1 MKIAYSHLVS
11 FFEEEPSIEEV
22 SNYLFQLGH
31 ENEIDDDILD
41 IEFTPNRGDCLSLLG
56 LARDLGTFYTV
67 SEPLDY
73 YEDDIAPLEID
84 FVNHSVNDCP
94 NISFLTIEVDE
105 APNIYK
111 DYLESYFSTFKINK
125 NNFFTDISNYIAYEM
140 GQPTHCYDNSLISG
154 GIEFTSD
161 IINEDFET
169 LLDKT
174 ITLGGKNCFF
184 RSNNEVINLAGVM
197 GGKSTACNKDTKS
210 VLIECAYFKP
220 ESIIGIA
227 QKYNLHSDASYKFER
242 GVNPDIQE
250 KTLRRFINIVSEHT
264 TIKDIKFTNFPSK
277 ELSPKKIK
285 FDHERIQN
293 ILGTEIREAAYKDS
307 ITKIGFEIE
316 KNEIVVPLFRHD
328 ITNQND
334 LAEEMARIIGYDNI
348 EAADFMISN
357 SESNK
362 NFDEENSLR
371 YFLAGHGFN
380 EVINMPFSSN
390 SPASLEIDNPLDSN
404 RSFFRTTLKNSLIE
418 NLLYNEKRQKE
429 SIKLFEISDI
439 YSIDSVG
446 EIVVNKYLGIIVSGR
461 RGNNYK
467 EFSQKLDSKFLARVL
482 QIDQNEVYE
491 ISREG
496 LDTKIKNKI
505 FIALLE
511 FNNLSKSLTNIEN
524 QKLDNIKFNTYIP
537 ISDFPSSTR
546 DLSFVLSDESKINK
560 IEDMIFSFK
569 SINLKNAFVFDFYND
584 RKNDK
589 IKIGFRFEFNSINK
603 TLTVDDVDKEIDD
616 IVTLC
621 KEIGGVEVPG
631 YSK

>member
-1 MKIAYSHLVS
+1 M
-11 FFEEEPSIEEV
+11 
-22 SNYLFQLGH
+22 
-31 ENEIDDDILD
+31 
-41 IEFTPNRGDCLSLLG
+41 
-56 LARDLGTFYTV
+56 
-67 SEPLDY
+67 
-73 YEDDIAPLEID
+73 
-84 FVNHSVNDCP
+84 
-94 NISFLTIEVDE
+94 TIEVDE
-105 APNIYK
+105 VPIVYK

-140 GQPTHCYDNSLISG
+140 GQPTHCYDNSLING

-161 IINEDFET
+161 NINEDFET

-174 ITLGGKNCFF
+174 ITLEGTNCVFK
-184 RSNNEVINLAGVM
+184 SNNEVINLAGVM

-220 ESIIGIA
+220 ESIIGTA

-242 GVNPDIQE
+242 GVDPEIQE
-250 KTLRRFINIVSEHT
+250 QTLRRFIKIVSEHT
-264 TIKDIKFTNFPSK
+264 TIKDIKFKNFSSK
-277 ELSPKKIK
+277 ESPLKKIK

-293 ILGTEIREAAYKDS
+293 ILGTEIQEETYKDS
-307 ITKIGFEIE
+307 ITKIGFEVE
-316 KNEIVVPLFRHD
+316 NNEVIVPSFRHD
-328 ITNQND
+328 IIHQND
-334 LAEEMARIIGYDNI
+334 LAEEMARIVGYDNI
-348 EAADFMISN
+348 QAADFKITN

-362 NFDEENSLR
+362 NFDEENTLR

-380 EVINMPFSSN
+380 EVINMPFTSN

-404 RSFFRTTLKNSLIE
+404 RSFFRTTLKNSLID

-439 YSIDSVG
+439 YSIDSDG

-461 RGNNYK
+461 VGNNYK
-467 EFSQKLDSKFLARVL
+467 EFSQKLDSKYLTRL
-482 QIDQNEVYE
+482 LEIDKNQVYE
-491 ISREG
+491 ISREE

-505 FIALLE
+505 YVALLE
-511 FNNLSKSLTNIEN
+511 FNNLPKNLTNTEN
-524 QKLDNIKFNTYIP
+524 QKLDNIKFNQYIP

-560 IEDMIFSFK
+560 IEDIIFSFR

-584 RKNDK
+584 RKNDQ
-589 IKIGFRFEFNSINK
+589 IKIGFRFIFNSKNK

-621 KEIGGVEVPG
+621 MEIGGVEVPG
-631 YSK
+631 YSQ

>member
-11 FFEEEPSIEEV
+11 FFEEQPSIEEV
-22 SNYLFQLGH
+22 SNNLFQLGH

-56 LARDLGTFYTV
+56 LARDLGTFYTI
-67 SEPLDY
+67 SEPLTY
-73 YEDDIAPLEID
+73 YEDDLAPLEIN
-84 FVNHSVNDCP
+84 FTNHSVNDCP

-105 APNIYK
+105 VPIVYR

-125 NNFFTDISNYIAYEM
+125 NNFFTDVSNYIAYEM
-140 GQPTHCYDNSLISG
+140 GQPTHCYDNTLINGS
-154 GIEFTSD
+154 IEFTLD
-161 IINEDFET
+161 NTNEDFET

-174 ITLGGKNCFF
+174 ITLEGTNCVFK
-184 RSNNEVINLAGVM
+184 SNNEVINLAGVM
-197 GGKSTACNKDTKS
+197 GGKSTACNKNTKN

-220 ESIIGIA
+220 ESIIGTA

-242 GVNPDIQE
+242 GVNPYIQDQ
-250 KTLRRFINIVSEHT
+250 TLRRFIKIVSEHT
-264 TIKDIKFTNFPSK
+264 TLKDIKFKNCPSE
-277 ELSPKKIK
+277 ELTLKKIK

-293 ILGTEIREAAYKDS
+293 ILGTAIQEETYKDS
-307 ITKIGFEIE
+307 IKKIGFEVE
-316 KNEIVVPLFRHD
+316 KDQVIVPLFRHD
-328 ITNQND
+328 ITHQND

-348 EAADFMISN
+348 QSADFKITN
-357 SESNK
+357 SQSNK
-362 NFDEENSLR
+362 NINEENSLR
-371 YFLAGHGFN
+371 YLLAGHGFN
-380 EVINMPFSSN
+380 EVINMPFTSN

-404 RSFFRTTLKNSLIE
+404 RSFFRTTLKNSLID

-439 YSIDSVG
+439 YSIDSDG

-461 RGNNYK
+461 VGNNYK
-467 EFSQKLDSKFLARVL
+467 EFSQKLDSKYLTGLL
-482 QIDQNEVYE
+482 QIDQNQVYE
-491 ISREG
+491 ISREE
-496 LDTKIKNKI
+496 LDTKVKNKI
-505 FIALLE
+505 YVALLE
-511 FNNLSKSLTNIEN
+511 FNNLPKNLTNIEN
-524 QKLDNIKFNTYIP
+524 KKLDNVKFNQYIP

-560 IEDMIFSFK
+560 IEDIIFSFR

-584 RKNDK
+584 RKNDQ
-589 IKIGFRFEFNSINK
+589 IKIGFRFIFNSKIK

-621 KEIGGVEVPG
+621 MEIGGVEVPG
-631 YSK
+631 YSQ

>member
-467 EFSQKLDSKFLARVL
+467 EFSQKLDSKFLAGVL

>member
-11 FFEEEPSIEEV
+11 FFEEKPSIEEV
-22 SNYLFQLGH
+22 SNHLFQLGH
-31 ENEIDDDILD
+31 ENEIVDDILD

-56 LARDLGTFYTV
+56 LARDLGTFYTI
-67 SEPLDY
+67 SEQLTY
-73 YEDDIAPLEID
+73 YEDDLAPLEIN
-84 FVNHSVNDCP
+84 FTNYSVNDCP
-94 NISFLTIEVDE
+94 NISFLVIEVDE
-105 APNIYK
+105 VPIVYK

-140 GQPTHCYDNSLISG
+140 GQPTHCYDNSLING

-161 IINEDFET
+161 NINEDFET

-174 ITLGGKNCFF
+174 ITLEGTNCVFK
-184 RSNNEVINLAGVM
+184 SNNEVINLAGVM

-220 ESIIGIA
+220 ESIIGTA

-242 GVNPDIQE
+242 GVDPEIQE
-250 KTLRRFINIVSEHT
+250 QTLRRFIKIVSEHT
-264 TIKDIKFTNFPSK
+264 TIKDIKFKNFSSK
-277 ELSPKKIK
+277 ESPLKKIK

-293 ILGTEIREAAYKDS
+293 ILGTEIQEETYKDS
-307 ITKIGFEIE
+307 ITKIGFEVENDEVI
-316 KNEIVVPLFRHD
+316 IPSFRHD
-328 ITNQND
+328 IIHQND
-334 LAEEMARIIGYDNI
+334 LAEEMARIVGYDNI
-348 EAADFMISN
+348 QAADFKITN

-362 NFDEENSLR
+362 NFDEENTLR

-380 EVINMPFSSN
+380 EVINMPFTSN

-404 RSFFRTTLKNSLIE
+404 RSFFRTTLKNSLID

-439 YSIDSVG
+439 YSIDSNG
-446 EIVVNKYLGIIVSGR
+446 EIEVNKYLGIIVSGR
-461 RGNNYK
+461 VGNNYK
-467 EFSQKLDSKFLARVL
+467 EFSQKLDSKYLTGLL
-482 QIDQNEVYE
+482 QIDQNQVYE

-496 LDTKIKNKI
+496 LDTKIKSKI
-505 FIALLE
+505 FVALLE
-511 FNNLSKSLTNIEN
+511 FNNLPKSLTNKEN
-524 QKLDNIKFNTYIP
+524 LEVDTKFNTYIP

-560 IEDMIFSFK
+560 IEDIIFSFK

-584 RKNDK
+584 RKNDQ
-589 IKIGFRFEFNSINK
+589 IKIGFRFVFNSTNK
-603 TLTVDDVDKEIDD
+603 TLTVKDVDKEIDN

-621 KEIGGVEVPG
+621 MEIGGVEVPG
-631 YSK
+631 YSQ

>member
-22 SNYLFQLGH
+22 SNHLFQLGH

-56 LARDLGTFYTV
+56 LARDLGTFYTI
-67 SEPLDY
+67 SEPLAY

-94 NISFLTIEVDE
+94 NISFLVIEVDE
-105 APNIYK
+105 VPIVYK
-111 DYLESYFSTFKINK
+111 DYLESYFSNFKINK

-140 GQPTHCYDNSLISG
+140 GQPTHCYDNSLIKG

-161 IINEDFET
+161 NINEDFET

-174 ITLGGKNCFF
+174 ITLEGINCFF
-184 RSNNEVINLAGVM
+184 KSNNEVINLAGVM

-220 ESIIGIA
+220 ESIIGTA

-242 GVNPDIQE
+242 GVDPDIQE
-250 KTLRRFINIVSEHT
+250 QTLRRFIKIVSEHT
-264 TIKDIKFTNFPSK
+264 TIKDIKFKNFSSK
-277 ELSPKKIK
+277 ESSLKRIK
-285 FDHERIQN
+285 FDHDRIQN
-293 ILGTEIREAAYKDS
+293 ILGTEIQEETYKDS
-307 ITKIGFEIE
+307 LTKIGFEVE
-316 KNEIVVPLFRHD
+316 NNEVIVPSFRHD
-328 ITNQND
+328 IIHQND
-334 LAEEMARIIGYDNI
+334 LAEEMARIVGYDNI
-348 EAADFMISN
+348 QAADFKITN

-362 NFDEENSLR
+362 NFDEENILR

-380 EVINMPFSSN
+380 EVINMPFTSN
-390 SPASLEIDNPLDSN
+390 SPASLKIDNPLDSN
-404 RSFFRTTLKNSLIE
+404 RSFFRTTLKNSLID

-439 YSIDSVG
+439 YSIDSNG
-446 EIVVNKYLGIIVSGR
+446 EIEVNKYLGIIVSGR
-461 RGNNYK
+461 VGNNYK
-467 EFSQKLDSKFLARVL
+467 EFSQKLDSKYLTGLL
-482 QIDQNEVYE
+482 QIDQNQVYE

-496 LDTKIKNKI
+496 LDTKIKSKI
-505 FIALLE
+505 FVALLE
-511 FNNLSKSLTNIEN
+511 FNNLPKSLTNKEN
-524 QKLDNIKFNTYIP
+524 LEVDTKFNTYIP

-560 IEDMIFSFK
+560 IEDIIFSFK

-584 RKNDK
+584 RKNDQ
-589 IKIGFRFEFNSINK
+589 IKIGFRFVFNSTNK
-603 TLTVDDVDKEIDD
+603 TLTVKDVDKEIDN

-621 KEIGGVEVPG
+621 MEIGGVEVPG
-631 YSK
+631 YSQ

>member
-31 ENEIDDDILD
+31 ENEINNDILD

-56 LARDLGTFYTV
+56 LARDLGTFYTI
-67 SEPLDY
+67 SEPLIY
-73 YEDDIAPLEID
+73 YDDNLDPLEID
-84 FVNHSVNDCP
+84 FTNHSINDCP
-94 NISFLTIEVDE
+94 NISFLTIEIDE
-105 APNIYK
+105 VPNVYK
-111 DYLESYFSTFKINK
+111 DYLESYFSIFKINK

-277 ELSPKKIK
+277 ELPPKKIK

-316 KNEIVVPLFRHD
+316 KNEIIVPLFRHD

-348 EAADFMISN
+348 QAADFMISN

-371 YFLAGHGFN
+371 YFLADHGFN
-380 EVINMPFSSN
+380 EVINIPFSSN

-404 RSFFRTTLKNSLIE
+404 RSFFRTTLKNSLID

-439 YSIDSVG
+439 YSIDSDG

-461 RGNNYK
+461 VGNNYK
-467 EFSQKLDSKFLARVL
+467 EFSQKLDSKYLTGLL
-482 QIDQNEVYE
+482 QIDQNQVYE
-491 ISREG
+491 ISREE
-496 LDTKIKNKI
+496 LDTKVKNKI
-505 FIALLE
+505 YVALLE
-511 FNNLSKSLTNIEN
+511 FNNLPKNLTNIEN
-524 QKLDNIKFNTYIP
+524 KKLDNVKFNQYIP

-560 IEDMIFSFK
+560 IEDIIFSFR

-584 RKNDK
+584 RKNDQ
-589 IKIGFRFEFNSINK
+589 IKIGFRFIFNSKIK

-621 KEIGGVEVPG
+621 MEIGGVEVPG
-631 YSK
+631 YSQ

>member
-31 ENEIDDDILD
+31 ENEINNDILD

-56 LARDLGTFYTV
+56 LARDLGTFYTI
-67 SEPLDY
+67 SEPLIY
-73 YEDDIAPLEID
+73 YDDNLDPLEID
-84 FVNHSVNDCP
+84 FTNHSVNDCP
-94 NISFLTIEVDE
+94 NISFLTIEIDE
-105 APNIYK
+105 VPNVYK
-111 DYLESYFSTFKINK
+111 DYLESYFSIFKINK

-174 ITLGGKNCFF
+174 ITLEGKNCFF

-277 ELSPKKIK
+277 ELPPKKIK

-316 KNEIVVPLFRHD
+316 KNEIIVPLFRHD

-348 EAADFMISN
+348 QAADFMISN

-404 RSFFRTTLKNSLIE
+404 RGFFRTTLKNSLIE

-439 YSIDSVG
+439 YSIDSDG
-446 EIVVNKYLGIIVSGR
+446 EIIVDKYLGIIVSGR

-467 EFSQKLDSKFLARVL
+467 EFSQKLDSKFLAGVL

-505 FIALLE
+505 FVALLE

>member
-1 MKIAYSHLVS
+1 MKIAYSHLIS
-11 FFEEEPSIEEV
+11 FFEEQPTIEEV
-22 SNYLFQLGH
+22 SNNLFQLGH

-41 IEFTPNRGDCLSLLG
+41 IEFTPNRGDCLSILG
-56 LARDLGTFYTV
+56 LARDLGTFYTI
-67 SEPLDY
+67 SEPLTY
-73 YEDDIAPLEID
+73 YEDDLAPLEID
-84 FVNHSVNDCP
+84 FVNHSINDCP

-105 APNIYK
+105 VPNVYE
-111 DYLESYFSTFKINK
+111 DYIESYYSTFKLNK

-140 GQPTHCYDNSLISG
+140 GQPTHCYDNSLIHG

-161 IINEDFET
+161 IINEYFET

-174 ITLGGKNCFF
+174 ITLEGTNCVFK
-184 RSNNEVINLAGVM
+184 SNKEVINLAGVM

-220 ESIIGIA
+220 ESIIGTA

-242 GVNPDIQE
+242 GVDPEIQE
-250 KTLRRFINIVSEHT
+250 QALRRFIKIVSEHT
-264 TIKDIKFTNFPSK
+264 TIKDIKFKNFSSK
-277 ELSPKKIK
+277 ESPLKKIK

-293 ILGTEIREAAYKDS
+293 ILGTEIQEETYKDS
-307 ITKIGFEIE
+307 ITKIGFEVE
-316 KNEIVVPLFRHD
+316 NDEVIVPSFRHD
-328 ITNQND
+328 IIHQND
-334 LAEEMARIIGYDNI
+334 LAEEMARIVGYDNI
-348 EAADFMISN
+348 QAADFKITN

-362 NFDEENSLR
+362 NFDEENTLR

-380 EVINMPFSSN
+380 EVINMPFTSN
-390 SPASLEIDNPLDSN
+390 SPASLKIDNPLDSN
-404 RSFFRTTLKNSLIE
+404 RSFFRTTLKNSLID

-439 YSIDSVG
+439 YSIDSDG

-461 RGNNYK
+461 VGNNYK
-467 EFSQKLDSKFLARVL
+467 EFSQKLDSKYLTELL
-482 QIDQNEVYE
+482 QIDQNQVYE
-491 ISREG
+491 ISREE

-505 FIALLE
+505 YVALLE
-511 FNNLSKSLTNIEN
+511 FNNLPKNLTNTEN
-524 QKLDNIKFNTYIP
+524 QKLDNIKFNQYIP

-560 IEDMIFSFK
+560 IEDIIFSFR

-584 RKNDK
+584 RKNDQ
-589 IKIGFRFEFNSINK
+589 IKIGFRFIFNSKNK

-621 KEIGGVEVPG
+621 MEIGGVEVPG
-631 YSK
+631 YSQ

>member
-1 MKIAYSHLVS
+1 MKIAYSHLVN
-11 FFEEEPSIEEV
+11 FFEKQPTIEEV
-22 SNYLFQLGH
+22 SNNLFQLGH
-31 ENEIDDDILD
+31 ENEMHDDILD

-56 LARDLGTFYTV
+56 LARDLGTFYTI
-67 SEPLDY
+67 SEPLIY
-73 YEDDIAPLEID
+73 YEDDLAPLEID
-84 FVNHSVNDCP
+84 FTNHSANDCP

-105 APNIYK
+105 VPIIYK

-125 NNFFTDISNYIAYEM
+125 NNFFTDVSNYIAYEM
-140 GQPTHCYDNSLISG
+140 GQPTHCYDNLLIHG

-169 LLDKT
+169 LLDKA
-174 ITLGGKNCFF
+174 ITLEGTNCVFKC
-184 RSNNEVINLAGVM
+184 NNEVINLAGVM

-220 ESIIGIA
+220 ESIIGTA

-242 GVNPDIQE
+242 GVDPDIQE
-250 KTLRRFINIVSEHT
+250 QTLRRFIKIVSEHT
-264 TIKDIKFTNFPSK
+264 TIKDIKFKNFSSK
-277 ELSPKKIK
+277 ESLLKKIK

-293 ILGTEIREAAYKDS
+293 ILGTEIQEETYKDS
-307 ITKIGFEIE
+307 LAKIGFEVE
-316 KNEIVVPLFRHD
+316 NDEVIVPSFRHD
-328 ITNQND
+328 IIHQND
-334 LAEEMARIIGYDNI
+334 LAEEMARIVGYDNI
-348 EAADFMISN
+348 QATDFNITN

-362 NFDEENSLR
+362 NFDEENTLR
-371 YFLAGHGFN
+371 YFLADHGFN
-380 EVINMPFSSN
+380 EVINMPFTSN

-404 RSFFRTTLKNSLIE
+404 RSFFRTTLKNSLID

-439 YSIDSVG
+439 YSIDSDG

-461 RGNNYK
+461 VGNNYK
-467 EFSQKLDSKFLARVL
+467 EFSQKLDSKYLTELL
-482 QIDQNEVYE
+482 QIDQNQVYE
-491 ISREG
+491 ISREE

-505 FIALLE
+505 YVALLE
-511 FNNLSKSLTNIEN
+511 FNNLPKNLTNLEN
-524 QKLDNIKFNTYIP
+524 QKLDNIKFNQYIP

-560 IEDMIFSFK
+560 IEDIIFSFR

-584 RKNDK
+584 RKNDQ
-589 IKIGFRFEFNSINK
+589 IKIGFRFIFNSKNK

-621 KEIGGVEVPG
+621 MEIGGVEVPG
-631 YSK
+631 YSQ

>member
-31 ENEIDDDILD
+31 ENEINNDILD

-56 LARDLGTFYTV
+56 LARDLGTFYTI
-67 SEPLDY
+67 SEPLIY
-73 YEDDIAPLEID
+73 YDDNLDPLEID
-84 FVNHSVNDCP
+84 FTNHSVNDCP
-94 NISFLTIEVDE
+94 NISFLTIEIDE
-105 APNIYK
+105 VPNVYK
-111 DYLESYFSTFKINK
+111 DYLESYFSIFKINK

-197 GGKSTACNKDTKS
+197 GGKSTACNKHTKS

-264 TIKDIKFTNFPSK
+264 TIKDIKFTNFLYK
-277 ELSPKKIK
+277 ESSLKKIK

-307 ITKIGFEIE
+307 ITKIGFKIE
-316 KNEIVVPLFRHD
+316 KNEIIVPLFRHD

-348 EAADFMISN
+348 QAADFMISN

-439 YSIDSVG
+439 YSIDSDG
-446 EIVVNKYLGIIVSGR
+446 EIIVDKYLGIIVSGR

-467 EFSQKLDSKFLARVL
+467 EFSQKLDSKFLAGVL

-505 FIALLE
+505 FVALLK
-511 FNNLSKSLTNIEN
+511 FNDLSKRLTNIEN

>member
-11 FFEEEPSIEEV
+11 FFEEQPSIEEV
-22 SNYLFQLGH
+22 SNHLFQLGH
-31 ENEIDDDILD
+31 ENEIDGDILD
-41 IEFTPNRGDCLSLLG
+41 IEFTPNRGDCLSLFG
-56 LARDLGTFYTV
+56 LARDLGTFYTI
-67 SEPLDY
+67 SEPLTY
-73 YEDDIAPLEID
+73 YEHDLPPLEID
-84 FVNHSVNDCP
+84 FVNHSVKDCP

-105 APNIYK
+105 VPIVYK

-140 GQPTHCYDNSLISG
+140 GQPTHCYDNSLING

-161 IINEDFET
+161 NISEDFET

-174 ITLGGKNCFF
+174 ITLEGTNCVFK
-184 RSNNEVINLAGVM
+184 SNNEVINLAGVM

-220 ESIIGIA
+220 ESIIGTA

-242 GVNPDIQE
+242 GVNPDIQDQA
-250 KTLRRFINIVSEHT
+250 LRRFIKIVSEHT
-264 TIKDIKFTNFPSK
+264 TVKDIKFINFSSK
-277 ELSPKKIK
+277 ELLLKKIK

-293 ILGTEIREAAYKDS
+293 ILGAEIPEETYKDS
-307 ITKIGFEIE
+307 ITKIGFKVE
-316 KNEIVVPLFRHD
+316 KGEVIVPLFRHD
-328 ITNQND
+328 ITHQND
-334 LAEEMARIIGYDNI
+334 LAEEMARIVGYDNI
-348 EAADFMISN
+348 QAADFKITN

-380 EVINMPFSSN
+380 EVINMPFTSN

-404 RSFFRTTLKNSLIE
+404 RSFFRTTLKNSLID
-418 NLLYNEKRQKE
+418 NLLYNEKRQKD

-439 YSIDSVG
+439 YSIDSDG
-446 EIVVNKYLGIIVSGR
+446 EILVNKYLGIIVSGR
-461 RGNNYK
+461 VGNNYR
-467 EFSQKLDSKFLARVL
+467 EFSQKLDSKYLTEHL
-482 QIDQNEVYE
+482 QIDNNQVYE

-505 FIALLE
+505 FVALLD
-511 FNNLSKSLTNIEN
+511 FNNLPKSFTNKEN
-524 QKLDNIKFNTYIP
+524 LKVDNIKFNPYIP

-560 IEDMIFSFK
+560 IEDIIYSFK

-584 RKNDK
+584 RKNDQ
-589 IKIGFRFEFNSINK
+589 IKIGFRFIFNSKNK

-621 KEIGGVEVPG
+621 MEIGGVEVPG
-631 YSK
+631 YSQ

>member
-11 FFEEEPSIEEV
+11 FFEEQPSIEEV
-22 SNYLFQLGH
+22 SNNLFQLGH

-56 LARDLGTFYTV
+56 LARDLATFYTI
-67 SEPLDY
+67 SEPLTY
-73 YEDDIAPLEID
+73 YEDDLAPLEID

-105 APNIYK
+105 VPSVYK
-111 DYLESYFSTFKINK
+111 DYLESYYSTFKINK

-140 GQPTHCYDNSLISG
+140 GQPTHCYDNALVNG
-154 GIEFTSD
+154 MIEFSSD
-161 IINEDFET
+161 NINEDFLT
-169 LLDKT
+169 LLGKT
-174 ITLGGKNCFF
+174 ITLEGTNCVFSSKN
-184 RSNNEVINLAGVM
+184 ELINLAGVM
-197 GGKSTACNKDTKS
+197 GGKTTACNKDTKS

-220 ESIIGIA
+220 ESIIGTA
-227 QKYNLHSDASYKFER
+227 QKYNLHSEASYKFER
-242 GVNPDIQE
+242 GIDPDIQE
-250 KTLRRFINIVSEHT
+250 KTLRRFIKIVSEHT
-264 TIKDIKFTNFPSK
+264 TIKDVKFKNFSFK
-277 ELSPKKIK
+277 ELPLKKIK

-293 ILGTEIREAAYKDS
+293 ILGTEIQEETYKDS
-307 ITKIGFEIE
+307 ITKIGFEVE
-316 KNEIVVPLFRHD
+316 KDKVIVPSFRHD
-328 ITNQND
+328 ISHQND

-348 EAADFMISN
+348 QVDDFKISN

-380 EVINMPFSSN
+380 EVINMPFASN

-404 RSFFRTTLKNSLIE
+404 KSFFRTTLKNSLIE

-429 SIKLFEISDI
+429 SIKLYEISDI
-439 YSIDSVG
+439 YSIDSDG

-461 RGNNYK
+461 VGNNYK
-467 EFSQKLDSKFLARVL
+467 EFSQKLDSKYLTEHL
-482 QIDQNEVYE
+482 QIDQNQVYE
-491 ISREG
+491 ISRER

-505 FIALLE
+505 FMALLE
-511 FNNLSKSLTNIEN
+511 FNNLPKSLINKEN
-524 QKLDNIKFNTYIP
+524 LKAHNIKFNPFIP

-560 IEDMIFSFK
+560 IEDIIFSFK
-569 SINLKNAFVFDFYND
+569 SINLKNVFVFDFYND
-584 RKNDK
+584 RKNNQ
-589 IKIGFRFEFNSINK
+589 IKIGFRFVFNSINK

-616 IVTLC
+616 IVTIC

-631 YSK
+631 YTQ

>member
-31 ENEIDDDILD
+31 ENEINNDILD

-56 LARDLGTFYTV
+56 LARDLGTFYTI
-67 SEPLDY
+67 SEPLIY
-73 YEDDIAPLEID
+73 YDDNLDPLEID
-84 FVNHSVNDCP
+84 FTNHSVNDCP
-94 NISFLTIEVDE
+94 NISFLTIEIDE
-105 APNIYK
+105 VPNVYK
-111 DYLESYFSTFKINK
+111 DYLESYFSIFKINK

-174 ITLGGKNCFF
+174 ITLEGKNCFF

-277 ELSPKKIK
+277 ELPPKKIK

-316 KNEIVVPLFRHD
+316 KNEIIVPLFRHD

-348 EAADFMISN
+348 QAADFMISN

-404 RSFFRTTLKNSLIE
+404 RGFFRTTLKNSLIE

-439 YSIDSVG
+439 YSIDSDG

-461 RGNNYK
+461 VGNNYK
-467 EFSQKLDSKFLARVL
+467 EFSQKLDSKYLTGLL

-505 FIALLE
+505 FVALLE

>member
-31 ENEIDDDILD
+31 ENEINNDILD

-56 LARDLGTFYTV
+56 LARDLGTFYTI
-67 SEPLDY
+67 SEPLIY
-73 YEDDIAPLEID
+73 YDDNLDSLEID
-84 FVNHSVNDCP
+84 FTNHSVNDCP
-94 NISFLTIEVDE
+94 NISFLTIEIDE
-105 APNIYK
+105 VPNVYK
-111 DYLESYFSTFKINK
+111 DYLESYFSIFKINK

-174 ITLGGKNCFF
+174 ITLEGKNCFF

-277 ELSPKKIK
+277 ELPPKKIK

-316 KNEIVVPLFRHD
+316 KNEIIVPLFRHD

-348 EAADFMISN
+348 QAADFMISN

-404 RSFFRTTLKNSLIE
+404 RGFFRTTLKNSLIE

-439 YSIDSVG
+439 YSIDSDG
-446 EIVVNKYLGIIVSGR
+446 EIIVDKYLGIIVSGR

-467 EFSQKLDSKFLARVL
+467 EFSQKLDSKFLAGVL

-505 FIALLE
+505 FVALLE

>member
-1 MKIAYSHLVS
+1 MKIAYSHLVN
-11 FFEEEPSIEEV
+11 FFEEQPSIEEV
-22 SNYLFQLGH
+22 SNHLFQLGH
-31 ENEIDDDILD
+31 ENEIDGDILD
-41 IEFTPNRGDCLSLLG
+41 IEFTPNRGDCLSLFG
-56 LARDLGTFYTV
+56 LARDLGTFYTI
-67 SEPLDY
+67 SEPLTY
-73 YEDDIAPLEID
+73 YENDLPPLEID
-84 FVNHSVNDCP
+84 FVNHSVKDCP

-105 APNIYK
+105 VAIVYK

-140 GQPTHCYDNSLISG
+140 GQPTHCYDNSLING

-161 IINEDFET
+161 NINEDFET

-174 ITLGGKNCFF
+174 ITLEGTNCVFK
-184 RSNNEVINLAGVM
+184 SNNEVINLAGVM
-197 GGKSTACNKDTKS
+197 GGKSTACNKDTKN

-220 ESIIGIA
+220 ESIIGTA

-242 GVNPDIQE
+242 GVNPDIQDQA
-250 KTLRRFINIVSEHT
+250 LRRFIKIVSEHT
-264 TIKDIKFTNFPSK
+264 TVKDIKFINFPSE
-277 ELSPKKIK
+277 ELTLKKIK

-293 ILGTEIREAAYKDS
+293 ILGAEIPEETYKDS
-307 ITKIGFEIE
+307 ITKIGFKVE
-316 KNEIVVPLFRHD
+316 KGEVIVPLFRHD
-328 ITNQND
+328 ITHQND
-334 LAEEMARIIGYDNI
+334 LAEEMARIVGYDNI
-348 EAADFMISN
+348 QAADFKITN

-380 EVINMPFSSN
+380 EVINMPFTSN

-404 RSFFRTTLKNSLIE
+404 RSFFRTTLKNSLID
-418 NLLYNEKRQKE
+418 NLLYNEKRQKD

-439 YSIDSVG
+439 YSIDSDG
-446 EIVVNKYLGIIVSGR
+446 EILVNKYLGIIVSGR
-461 RGNNYK
+461 VGNNYR
-467 EFSQKLDSKFLARVL
+467 EFSQKLDSKYLTEHL
-482 QIDQNEVYE
+482 QIDNNQVYE

-505 FIALLE
+505 FVALLD
-511 FNNLSKSLTNIEN
+511 FNNLPKSFTNKEN
-524 QKLDNIKFNTYIP
+524 LKVDNIKFNPYIP

-560 IEDMIFSFK
+560 IEDIIYSFK

-584 RKNDK
+584 RKNDQ
-589 IKIGFRFEFNSINK
+589 IKIGFRFIFNSKNK

-616 IVTLC
+616 IVRLC
-621 KEIGGVEVPG
+621 MEIGGVEVPG
-631 YSK
+631 YSQ